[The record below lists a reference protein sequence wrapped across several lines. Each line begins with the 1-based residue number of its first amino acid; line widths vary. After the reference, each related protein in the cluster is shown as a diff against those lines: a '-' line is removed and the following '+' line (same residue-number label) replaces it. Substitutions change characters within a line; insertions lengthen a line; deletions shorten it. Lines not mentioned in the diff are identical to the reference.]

1 MNSFSGQGKALPVEI
16 RNITVG
22 KWLHNKGIASTAN
35 IIQYLIQYLVRYFS
49 TLVRYFSTLVQYF
62 STLVGY
68 FSWVLQY
75 LIHQHA
81 NFALQV
87 LTHSKFGNVIRNIQN
102 KLGKRALKSDLKST
116 VTRTGQHWK

>member
-22 KWLHNKGIASTAN
+22 KWLHNDGISSTAN
-35 IIQYLIQYLVRYFS
+35 IIQYLIQYLV
-49 TLVRYFSTLVQYF
+49 LVLQYF
-62 STLVGY
+62 SSVLQY
-68 FSWVLQY
+68 FGWVLQY

-87 LTHSKFGNVIRNIQN
+87 LTQYSKFGNVIRNIQN
-102 KLGKRALKSDLKST
+102 KLGKRALKSDPK
-116 VTRTGQHWK
+116 

>member
-1 MNSFSGQGKALPVEI
+1 MFGNFAKLDSPRRLVQFWQNLQTSRVLLIPNCTRQRMITYTNSVLSSVL
-16 RNITVG
+16 
-22 KWLHNKGIASTAN
+22 
-35 IIQYLIQYLVRYFS
+35 
-49 TLVRYFSTLVQYF
+49 QYF
-62 STLVGY
+62 SSVLQY

-87 LTHSKFGNVIRNIQN
+87 LAQYSKFGNVIRNIQN

-116 VTRTGQHWK
+116 VTSTMAVIKGSVRSV